1 MIFLFTNATSVIIN
15 NKEVQSIKRVS
26 DNAVLYE
33 KQGAPLEI
41 TTIITNTFSSN
52 GTSPFIFTGSL
63 NINWGDGTSETYTGT
78 AQLTH
83 TYARYKIYTIQ
94 IEGNITEIKS
104 TFIRNTSKITTITI
118 PNTVTAFGPNCFQ
131 GCDGL
136 TSINIPTGVTNI
148 PRYCFNSCSSLT
160 EITIPSNVTALSTY
174 AFSNC
179 TGLEKIRFERTT
191 PPSAVRNV
199 FRNLPTSCVIE
210 VPSGSLSAYT
220 SASNYPSSSTY
231 TYVEY

>member
-1 MIFLFTNATSVIIN
+1 MFTNATSVIIN

-83 TYARYKIYTIQ
+83 TYSGHNTYTIQ
-94 IEGNITEIKS
+94 IEGNITEINS
-104 TFIRNTSKITTITI
+104 TFISNTAKITSITI
-118 PNTVTAFGPNCFQ
+118 PNTVTAFGSSCFNA
-131 GCDGL
+131 CSSL
-136 TSINIPTGVTNI
+136 TSINIPTGITSIPTN
-148 PRYCFNSCSSLT
+148 CFNSCSSLT
-160 EITIPSNVTALSTY
+160 EITMPSNVTALGTF

-191 PPSAVRNV
+191 PPSAARNV

-231 TYVEY
+231 TYIEY